1 MTARAEASGHSIQ
14 IIRATLL
21 SLGAAL
27 SLTPLATPAL
37 ALAAG
42 ILISLGV
49 GNPWSRLTG
58 TVSNGLLKVAIVALG
73 FGVPL
78 NRLVSAGATGFVYTL
93 LLIFVVF
100 AVGLL
105 LGRWMAMERTLTV
118 LITAGTSICGGSAIA
133 AVGPAIGATR
143 EAMSV
148 SLAIVFVL
156 NAVALYIFP
165 PIGHFLGLS
174 EHQFGVWAALA
185 IHDTSS
191 VVGATAGYGPLALQE
206 GTVLKLARALW
217 ILPLVLLAPL
227 AMRSKGTTL
236 GTGRLPIPWFIGLFV
251 IAAVARSLAADG
263 ATPLFARRCQ
273 RRANSVGAHPVLD
286 RRERHTCRVAERGC
300 STAGSRV
307 FALARSCRSHPP
319 RSPLGCPPVTAWEL
333 PHGS

>member
-1 MTARAEASGHSIQ
+1 MTARAEPLGRSLQ
-14 IIRATLL
+14 IIRAALL

-42 ILISLGV
+42 ILISLAV

-58 TVSNGLLKVAIVALG
+58 SASQGLLKVAIVALG
-73 FGVPL
+73 FGIPL
-78 NRLVSAGATGFVYTL
+78 NRLVSAGATGFISTL
-93 LLIFVVF
+93 LLIVAVF
-100 AVGLL
+100 AVGML
-105 LGRWMAMERTLTV
+105 LGRWMKIDRILTL

-165 PIGHFLGLS
+165 PIGHFFGLS

-206 GTVLKLARALW
+206 ATVLKLARALW
-217 ILPLVLLAPL
+217 ILPLVLVAPL
-227 AMRSKGTTL
+227 AVRRNRAAL
-236 GTGRLPIPWFIGLFV
+236 GDRRLPIPWFIGLFV
-251 IAAVARSLAADG
+251 IAAVVRSLAPDS
-263 ATPLFARRCQ
+263 ATPLFDAAARGGRIALVLTLFLIGASVT
-273 RRANSVGAHPVLD
+273 RDELRSVGLRPLAHGFLLWLV
-286 RRERHTCRVAERGC
+286 VAVPTLVAILWG
-300 STAGSRV
+300 V
-307 FALARSCRSHPP
+307 P
-319 RSPLGCPPVTAWEL
+319 R
-333 PHGS
+333 

>member
-1 MTARAEASGHSIQ
+1 MTARAEPLGRTIQ
-14 IIRATLL
+14 IFLAALL
-21 SLGAAL
+21 FLGAAF

-42 ILISLGV
+42 MLISLGI

-73 FGVPL
+73 FGIPL
-78 NRLVSAGATGFVYTL
+78 NRLVGAGATGFVYTL
-93 LLIFVVF
+93 LLIVVVF

-105 LGRWMAMERTLTV
+105 LGRWMAMERTLTI

-165 PIGHFLGLS
+165 PIGHFFGLS

-206 GTVLKLARALW
+206 ATVLKLARALW

-227 AMRSKGTTL
+227 AMRSQALPL
-236 GTGRLPIPWFIGLFV
+236 GNGRLPLPWFIGLFV
-251 IAAVARSLAADG
+251 IAAVVRSLAADG
-263 ATPLFARRCQ
+263 ATPLFDAAARGGRIALVLTLFLIGASVT
-273 RRANSVGAHPVLD
+273 RDELRSVGLRPLAHGFLLWLVVGVPTLLAVLWGV
-286 RRERHTCRVAERGC
+286 RQ
-300 STAGSRV
+300 
-307 FALARSCRSHPP
+307 
-319 RSPLGCPPVTAWEL
+319 
-333 PHGS
+333 